1 MQTDCK
7 NTRERADTEHLNAH
21 ARLFEALTACE
32 FRVLFSI
39 GAGAVTARALAALEA
54 EGLLWDCVGS
64 KLSLNPAGGT
74 CENIALLRGKMAF
87 CSRAILGALFLTNAS
102 WEQPRRRSH

>member
-1 MQTDCK
+1 MQKEIYWHESRQRGLDAAPSKHKRRKMQTDCE
-7 NTRERADTEHLNAH
+7 NTRDRSDTEHLNAH
-21 ARLFEALTACE
+21 AQLFEALTACE

-39 GAGAVTARALAALEA
+39 RAGALTVQALAVLEA

-74 CENIALLRGKMAF
+74 CENIAVF
-87 CSRAILGALFLTNAS
+87 
-102 WEQPRRRSH
+102 